1 MIRWSFDDDK
11 LLDLVIVGKKRATC
25 SVYSGKI
32 TSIGEESIITRDGK
46 DAVKIRVTAVKVFKF
61 KEAKEEDIIKEGEG
75 NLETWRKVHIEF
87 FKKYYPDFNDDFDI
101 LFEEFEVVGIYE

>member
-25 SVYSGKI
+25 SVYSGRI
-32 TSIGEESIITRDGK
+32 TTIGEESIITRDGK
-46 DAVKIRVTAVKVFKF
+46 DAVKIKVVAVKVFKF

-101 LFEEFEVVGIYE
+101 LFEEFEVVEIYE

>member
-11 LLDLVIVGKKRATC
+11 LLDLVILGKKRATC

-46 DAVKIRVTAVKVFKF
+46 DAVKIKVTAVKVFKF

>member
-25 SVYSGKI
+25 SVYSGRI
-32 TSIGEESIITRDGK
+32 TPIGEESIITRDGK
-46 DAVKIRVTAVKVFKF
+46 DAVKIKVVAVKVFKF

>member
-1 MIRWSFDDDK
+1 M
-11 LLDLVIVGKKRATC
+11 VIVGKKRATC
-25 SVYSGKI
+25 SVYSGRI
-32 TSIGEESIITRDGK
+32 TPIGEESIITRDGK
-46 DAVKIRVTAVKVFKF
+46 DAVKIKVVAVKVFKF

>member
-25 SVYSGKI
+25 SVYSGRI
-32 TSIGEESIITRDGK
+32 TPIGEESIITRDGK
-46 DAVKIRVTAVKVFKF
+46 DAVKIKVVAVKVFKF

-87 FKKYYPDFNDDFDI
+87 LKKYYPDFNDDFDI

>member
-11 LLDLVIVGKKRATC
+11 LLDLVISGKKRATC

-46 DAVKIRVTAVKVFKF
+46 DAVKIKVVAVKVFKF

>member
-1 MIRWSFDDDK
+1 MIRWSFDDNA
-11 LLDLVIVGKKRATC
+11 LLDLVLSGKKKATC

-32 TSIGEESIITRDGK
+32 TPIGEESIITRDGK
-46 DAVKIRVTAVKVFKF
+46 DAVKIKVVAVKVFKF

-101 LFEEFEVVGIYE
+101 LFEEFEVVEVYE

>member
-11 LLDLVIVGKKRATC
+11 LLDLVIQGKKRATC

-32 TSIGEESIITRDGK
+32 TPIGEESIITRDGK
-46 DAVKIRVTAVKVFKF
+46 DAVKIKVVAVKVFKF

>member
-11 LLDLVIVGKKRATC
+11 LLDLVILGKKRATC

>member
-1 MIRWSFDDDK
+1 MIRQSFDDDK

-32 TSIGEESIITRDGK
+32 TPIGEESIITRDGK
-46 DAVKIRVTAVKVFKF
+46 DAVKIKVIVAKVFKF

>member
-11 LLDLVIVGKKRATC
+11 LLDLVILGKKRATC
-25 SVYSGKI
+25 SVYSGRI
-32 TSIGEESIITRDGK
+32 TPIGEESIITRDGK
-46 DAVKIRVTAVKVFKF
+46 DAVKIKVVAVKVFKF
-61 KEAKEEDIIKEGEG
+61 KEAKEEDIIKEGEC

>member
-1 MIRWSFDDDK
+1 MIRWSFDDDH
-11 LLDLVIVGKKRATC
+11 LLDLVIAGKKRATC

-32 TSIGEESIITRDGK
+32 TPIGEESIITRDGK
-46 DAVKIRVTAVKVFKF
+46 DAVKIKVTAVKVFKF

-87 FKKYYPDFNDDFDI
+87 FKKYYPDFNDEYDI
-101 LFEEFEVVGIYE
+101 LFEEFEVVEIYE

>member
-1 MIRWSFDDDK
+1 M
-11 LLDLVIVGKKRATC
+11 VIVGKKRATC

-32 TSIGEESIITRDGK
+32 TPIGEESIITRDGK
-46 DAVKIRVTAVKVFKF
+46 DAVKIKVVAVKVFKF

>member
-1 MIRWSFDDDK
+1 MIRWSFDDDT
-11 LLDLVIVGKKRATC
+11 LLDLVLSGKKSATC

-32 TSIGEESIITRDGK
+32 TPIGEESIITRDGK
-46 DAVKIRVTAVKVFKF
+46 DSVKIRVTKVKVFKF
-61 KEAKEEDIIKEGEG
+61 KDAKEEDIIKEGEG
-75 NLETWRKVHIEF
+75 NIDAWRKVHLEF